1 MLPLVVSLP
10 ATAYRTV
17 IWQLFDVAT
26 FLLVATQEE
35 WILLFAD
42 GVLIVVPRSSLII
55 SALCWCHHHSNHL
68 RVRLSY

>member
-17 IWQLFDVAT
+17 TWQLFDVAT

-35 WILLFAD
+35 WILLFVN
-42 GVLIVVPRSSLII
+42 GVIVVPRSSLNIGTVLV
-55 SALCWCHHHSNHL
+55 SSP
-68 RVRLSY
+68 